1 MDLALFDLD
10 ETLICEDSSGLW
22 LRWLV
27 SQGFAPAE
35 ILEKERAMM
44 TDYYAGNLAMDAYM
58 ALTLAPL
65 AGMSVATV
73 DGWIRRFIQRDI
85 LSRIY
90 PAARERLNWHLS
102 RGDNILVISA
112 SGEHLVAPIAHRLG
126 AHGALA
132 IGVETA
138 EQRYTGNIYGTLT
151 YKEGKVIRL
160 QQWLSQ
166 QAPERPFQHLW
177 AYSDSINDLPLL
189 EHADYP
195 VVVNPNPQLSKLA
208 QDRGWQ
214 ISLWGRYAK
223 TQAVA
228 G

>member
-27 SQGFAPAE
+27 SQGFAPADM
-35 ILEKERAMM
+35 LERERTLM
-44 TDYYAGNLAMDAYM
+44 THYYAGNLAMEDYM
-58 ALTLAPL
+58 ALTLSPL
-65 AGMSVATV
+65 AGTSVATV

-85 LSRIY
+85 LPRIY
-90 PAARERLNWHLS
+90 PSARERLAWHLE
-102 RGDNILVISA
+102 RGDKVLVISA
-112 SGEHLVAPIAHRLG
+112 SGEHLVAPIAQRLG

-132 IGVETA
+132 IGVEISD
-138 EQRYTGNIYGTLT
+138 QRYTGNIYGTMT
-151 YKEGKVIRL
+151 YKEGKVTRL

-166 QAPERPFQHLW
+166 QQDSAFQHLW

-195 VVVNPNPQLSKLA
+195 CVINPNPQLYKLA
-208 QDRGWQ
+208 QDRAWQ
-214 ISLWGRYAK
+214 VCLWGRYTSA
-223 TQAVA
+223 ASAA